1 MNINKELLNPPQATV
16 SESISQAGTA
26 TESSKENTPK
36 DKSRKKIAVV
46 LVFIGIL
53 CYLAMVVGMKG
64 IAFVAGFA
72 ACGWLI
78 FRTVKGKAKAV
89 PAVVTII
96 FLTIAFAVPSASTGN
111 ITQKQLLKNLSDVM
125 QPVGYQLVPT
135 DNMSDNSYLIYV
147 KDSPNA
153 TPQPNGIQCKI
164 VEESGH
170 VKSVLLISASGSKG
184 IPMSAMKFVIALNP
198 KWSSDKV
205 TAVMTEVLKGES
217 VHENGITYTFEDY
230 GTSSRFLIELK

>member
-1 MNINKELLNPPQATV
+1 MNVNKELLNTPQATV

-26 TESSKENTPK
+26 TLSKADTPK
-36 DKSRKKIAVV
+36 GKLKKKIVAV
-46 LVFIGIL
+46 LVLLGIL
-53 CYLAMVVGMKG
+53 GCLATILGMKG
-64 IAFVAGFA
+64 IAFIAGFA

-89 PAVVTII
+89 PAAVTII
-96 FLTIAFAVPSASTGN
+96 LLTIAFAVPSTSMGN
-111 ITQKQLLKNLSDVM
+111 ITQKQLFNNLSDVM

-147 KDSPNA
+147 KDSPDA
-153 TPQPNGIQCKI
+153 APRPNGVQCKI

-170 VKSVLLISASGSKG
+170 VKSIILISANGSKG
-184 IPMSAMKFVIALNP
+184 IPMSAMKFVSALNP

-205 TAVMTEVLKGES
+205 TEVMTKTLKRAT
-217 VHENGITYTFEDY
+217 VQENGISYTFKDY
-230 GTSSRFLIELK
+230 GTSSRFFIEMQ